1 MFAVQSLDDITEG
14 STLLD
19 QKTKKQSS
27 GMSFER
33 SSQPKSDFV
42 GDRVY
47 KNHSMDRTFYGH
59 KDSKN
64 KRLTVRAKEVHTMRH
79 SSEKNHSAGDYRS
92 HVSMSKVHGD
102 AKRRRKV
109 FPHDTQPGGCNG
121 PVMCNTGKA
130 FQKSGV
136 ITQHDPQNPVH
147 AATQKQ
153 FTHGGVQFKGEIS
166 MMGAS
171 NTLPTNNPENAALN
185 NAAGLHYAIN
195 IGKGDAIGQM
205 QNQNF
210 MQQVAGQRN
219 A

>member
-1 MFAVQSLDDITEG
+1 MFAVQSLDNISEG
-14 STLLD
+14 STLLA

-27 GMSFER
+27 VMSFQR

-47 KNHSMDRTFYGH
+47 KNHSMDRTFHGH

-64 KRLTVRAKEVHTMRH
+64 TRLTVRNKEVHAMRH

-92 HVSMSKVHGD
+92 HVSMSKMHGD
-102 AKRRRKV
+102 AKRRRKIL
-109 FPHDTQPGGCNG
+109 PHDTQPGGCNG
-121 PVMCNTGKA
+121 PVMCKTGKA

-171 NTLPTNNPENAALN
+171 STLPLDNPENAALN

-195 IGKGDAIGQM
+195 IGKGDAIGKM

-210 MQQVAGQRN
+210 MQQVAGPRN